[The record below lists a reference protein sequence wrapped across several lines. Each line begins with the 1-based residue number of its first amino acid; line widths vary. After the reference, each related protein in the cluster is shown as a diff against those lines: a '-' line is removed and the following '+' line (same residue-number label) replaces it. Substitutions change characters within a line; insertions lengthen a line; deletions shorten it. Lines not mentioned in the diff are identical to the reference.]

1 MLISGT
7 KRNIRELQKYKI
19 ICRASFKVKYGFIS
33 VKKYLKKSYTEIYQL
48 LLDLDDKITEI
59 GFDENY
65 DINEE
70 GILLQRLYDDLYYQ
84 NSEI

>member
-1 MLISGT
+1 M
-7 KRNIRELQKYKI
+7 NITEKQKEL
-19 ICRASFKVKYGFIS
+19 
-33 VKKYLKKSYTEIYQL
+33 VKKYLKKSYTEIQQL

-59 GFDENY
+59 GFDDNY
-65 DINEE
+65 DLNEE

>member
-1 MLISGT
+1 MIIT
-7 KRNIRELQKYKI
+7 EKQKEL
-19 ICRASFKVKYGFIS
+19 
-33 VKKYLKKSYTEIYQL
+33 VKKYLKKSYTDIDL
-48 LLDLDDKITEI
+48 LLTELDDKITEI

-70 GILLQRLYDDLYYQ
+70 GILLQRLYDDLYYR

>member
-1 MLISGT
+1 MIIT
-7 KRNIRELQKYKI
+7 EKQKEL
-19 ICRASFKVKYGFIS
+19 
-33 VKKYLKKSYTEIYQL
+33 VKKYLKKSYTDIDL
-48 LLDLDDKITEI
+48 LLTELDDKITEI

-70 GILLQRLYDDLYYQ
+70 FILLQILYYYLYYQ

>member
-1 MLISGT
+1 MIIT
-7 KRNIRELQKYKI
+7 EKQKEL
-19 ICRASFKVKYGFIS
+19 
-33 VKKYLKKSYTEIYQL
+33 VKKYLKKSYTDIDL
-48 LLDLDDKITEI
+48 LLTELDDKITEI

-84 NSEI
+84 NSKI

>member
-1 MLISGT
+1 M
-7 KRNIRELQKYKI
+7 NITEKQKEL
-19 ICRASFKVKYGFIS
+19 
-33 VKKYLKKSYTEIYQL
+33 VKKYLKKSYTDIDL
-48 LLDLDDKITEI
+48 LLTELDDKITEI

>member
-1 MLISGT
+1 MDIT
-7 KRNIRELQKYKI
+7 EKQKEL
-19 ICRASFKVKYGFIS
+19 
-33 VKKYLKKSYTEIYQL
+33 VKKYLKKSYTDIDL
-48 LLDLDDKITEI
+48 LLTELDDKITEI
-59 GFDENY
+59 GFDDNY

>member
-33 VKKYLKKSYTEIYQL
+33 VKKYLK
-48 LLDLDDKITEI
+48 
-59 GFDENY
+59 NV
-65 DINEE
+65 
-70 GILLQRLYDDLYYQ
+70 
-84 NSEI
+84 